1 MANVQA
7 ESGQI
12 VFAGSNFPH
21 PILFHSSKEVLDHFV
36 QNCPRSDLDGLVR
49 FWPNASGLE
58 ACWCAIIIWPGSG
71 RTQLAHY
78 QFSTFR
84 LLHSSTD
91 AAHAPYRIIC
101 TWTAQNRP
109 AETSFSYIMYTACS
123 LLDEQHTIGSL
134 LDEQHTTGSPLGEQY
149 IACSL
154 LDEQHTCS
162 LLGEQHTACS
172 LLDEQS

>member
-71 RTQLAHY
+71 RT
-78 QFSTFR
+78 
-84 LLHSSTD
+84 
-91 AAHAPYRIIC
+91 
-101 TWTAQNRP
+101 
-109 AETSFSYIMYTACS
+109 
-123 LLDEQHTIGSL
+123 
-134 LDEQHTTGSPLGEQY
+134 
-149 IACSL
+149 
-154 LDEQHTCS
+154 
-162 LLGEQHTACS
+162 
-172 LLDEQS
+172 